1 MIDFCGERKIKRINN
16 AGLFSV
22 FFDHIYQFWPWLYYR
37 VMSYCTMVRDFYNVM
52 WGRFSSI
59 LFLARF
65 IQLTHVNMSLKSL
78 KTEFKSSLKLTL
90 TSCLTS
96 CHSCVCVIRRGSL
109 CCVCLVFIEIRRD
122 DGVGWRLRRGQTVGS
137 LFRGSISSRALT
149 RCMRYMR

>member
-1 MIDFCGERKIKRINN
+1 MKKKIKRINN
-16 AGLFSV
+16 AGLFFRA
-22 FFDHIYQFWPWLYYR
+22 FFDHIYQFWPWLYYH
-37 VMSYCTMVRDFYNVM
+37 VMSYCTMVRDFYNGM

-78 KTEFKSSLKLTL
+78 KTEKTETL

-149 RCMRYMR
+149 RCMRYLR